1 MSQETHLQTPQHL
14 QNPQQN
20 PHQNLCQNPHKDVQ
34 RHSYH
39 TPRFYKPEQTPKQD
53 IQGSAW
59 EVIYNHISY
68 FHKVDLAYIE
78 LGCAVLWVES
88 SEIFPVLKRL
98 KSLGYEVLSEMS
110 AIDKL
115 ALDSSDFSE
124 SSIFGDNGNI
134 KSAGKFELFYQLHS
148 LEPSYADKRRI
159 RIKCTLEEGKKIE
172 SIHCLFALALW
183 SEREIYD
190 MFGISFLNHP
200 NLSRL
205 LMPRDWVGHPLLRSY
220 PLQGDENASWYEV
233 DKIFGKQYREIIGAE
248 QRDSARIDESEVR
261 NFAKIDEIGKSSD
274 PLYMQASK
282 TLFVRNISKEKKEI
296 LQKRK

>member
-1 MSQETHLQTPQHL
+1 MSQETLLQT
-14 QNPQQN
+14 
-20 PHQNLCQNPHKDVQ
+20 PHQNLSKNPHKDVQ

-39 TPRFYKPEQTPKQD
+39 TPRFYKPELTPKQD

-68 FHKVDLAYIE
+68 FHKVDFAYIE

-115 ALDSSDFSE
+115 ALDSSDCGE
-124 SSIFGDNGNI
+124 SSIFGEECGI

-148 LEPSYADKRRI
+148 LDSSYADKRRI
-159 RIKCTLEEGKKIE
+159 RIKCTLEEGEKIE
-172 SIHCLFALALW
+172 SIHSLFALALW

-248 QRDSARIDESEVR
+248 QRDSARIDESEAR
-261 NFAKIDEIGKSSD
+261 NFARIDEIGKSSD
-274 PLYMQASK
+274 PLYIQASK
-282 TLFVRNISKEKKEI
+282 TLFVRNISKEKRKI

>member
-1 MSQETHLQTPQHL
+1 MSQETHLQTPQYL
-14 QNPQQN
+14 QN
-20 PHQNLCQNPHKDVQ
+20 PHQNLQQTSHKDVQ

-39 TPRFYKPEQTPKQD
+39 TPRFYKPELTPKQT

-88 SEIFPVLKRL
+88 SEIFPVLERL

-115 ALDSSDFSE
+115 ALESSDFSDE
-124 SSIFGDNGNI
+124 IDI

-148 LEPSYADKRRI
+148 LDSTYANKRRI
-159 RIKCTLEEGKKIE
+159 RIKCTLEEGAKIE
-172 SIHCLFALALW
+172 SIHSLFALALW

-190 MFGISFLNHP
+190 MFGIRFANHP

-248 QRDSARIDESEVR
+248 QRDSARIDESEAR
-261 NFAKIDEIGKSSD
+261 NFARIDEIGKNSD

-282 TLFVRNISKEKKEI
+282 TLFVRNISQEKRKI

>member
-14 QNPQQN
+14 QNP
-20 PHQNLCQNPHKDVQ
+20 HQNPHKDVQ

-88 SEIFPVLKRL
+88 SEIFPVLQRL

-124 SSIFGDNGNI
+124 SSIFGEKGYI

-148 LEPSYADKRRI
+148 LDSSYADKRRI
-159 RIKCTLEEGKKIE
+159 RIKCTLEEGEKIE

-190 MFGISFLNHP
+190 MFGIRFLNHP
-200 NLSRL
+200 KLSRL